1 MGQKMTELPIT
12 LGLFSPGSPPGEGP
26 LRAGMR
32 WLDSKGFRLLE
43 GSTARAG
50 AGLHAGDPEFRAA
63 DLHAL
68 LEDPRVDAVLCTRG
82 GTGTAGVLPY
92 IDPDRIRRLRKPIIG
107 LSDVTA
113 LHLALYKA
121 GGICGIAAPVLVQLS
136 DEAPE
141 YTRASWLAMVRG
153 ETGPGP
159 LRWLD
164 ALGPEAS
171 TPESAGEEPSHP
183 RNGSAEGPLMPCNLS
198 LLTCLIGTPFLP
210 NLDGAILLLEEIEET
225 PQSLDRMV
233 TQLSLSGVCS
243 QLGGLI
249 LGQFARCVPRNSSVT
264 EEDGRRAVHEW
275 AWSLNVPF
283 IDDFPHGHDPVCC
296 SLPFGTTVRMTGN
309 PPGLELLEQPPASHR
324 ILVRPDRSCG
334 SA

>member
-1 MGQKMTELPIT
+1 MGQDMTNLPIT

-26 LRAGMR
+26 LGAGMH
-32 WLDSKGFRLLE
+32 WLESNGFRLLE
-43 GSTARAG
+43 GFTARTG
-50 AGLHAGDPEFRAA
+50 AGLHAGDPELRAA

-82 GTGTAGVLPY
+82 GTGTAGILPY
-92 IDPDRIRRLRKPIIG
+92 IDPDMIRRLRKPIIG

-136 DEAPE
+136 DETPE
-141 YTRASWLAMVRG
+141 YTRASWLAMIRG

-159 LRWLD
+159 LRWRD
-164 ALGPEAS
+164 ALNQEGSAS
-171 TPESAGEEPSHP
+171 DTACEEPILP
-183 RNGSAEGPLMPCNLS
+183 AAGIAEGPLMPCNLS

-210 NLDGAILLLEEIEET
+210 DLDGAILLIEEIEET

-243 QLGGLI
+243 RLGGLI
-249 LGQFARCVPRNSSVT
+249 LGQFARCAPRNSSVT
-264 EEDGRRAVHEW
+264 GEDGRRVVHEW
-275 AWSLNVPF
+275 AWSLNVPL
-283 IDDFPHGHDPVCC
+283 ITGFPHGHEPICC
-296 SLPFGTTVRMTGN
+296 SLPFGTTVRMTVS
-309 PPGLELLEQPPASHR
+309 PPGLELLEQPPASPR
-324 ILVRPDRSCG
+324 ILALPDRIRG